1 MEQRFKFQ
9 DSEGRRVS
17 AVLLSPS
24 VRTDKVVILCHGFMG
39 HKDSVTNR
47 MLSDHLARQSIS
59 TLRFDFF
66 GHGQSDGDI
75 KDLLLTTIV
84 AQTESALSLMQGHGF
99 TRVGLLG
106 SSFGGLVATLVA
118 AKAPVL
124 AALALRC
131 PVADFPV
138 LLRQKFG
145 RAAIDLWRRLGR
157 VPPTFGHIP
166 MHFRFFEDC
175 ERHDAFR
182 AAQKL
187 RVPTT
192 IVHGDQD
199 DVIPVTQARDL
210 YAQIPAEKA
219 LHIMAGADHRFSD
232 PKQFSRMTGLLM
244 AWLTRYLAIPTP
256 AVG

>member
-1 MEQRFKFQ
+1 
-9 DSEGRRVS
+9 
-17 AVLLSPS
+17 
-24 VRTDKVVILCHGFMG
+24 VV
-39 HKDSVTNR
+39 
-47 MLSDHLARQSIS
+47 
-59 TLRFDFF
+59 
-66 GHGQSDGDI
+66 
-75 KDLLLTTIV
+75 
-84 AQTESALSLMQGHGF
+84 QTESALSLIQGHGF

-118 AKAPVL
+118 AKAPVVG
-124 AALALRC
+124 ALALRC
-131 PVADFPV
+131 PVADFPA

-166 MHFRFFEDC
+166 INFRFFEDC

-192 IVHGDQD
+192 IVHSDQD

-219 LHIMAGADHRFSD
+219 SHHGR
-232 PKQFSRMTGLLM
+232 R
-244 AWLTRYLAIPTP
+244 
-256 AVG
+256 